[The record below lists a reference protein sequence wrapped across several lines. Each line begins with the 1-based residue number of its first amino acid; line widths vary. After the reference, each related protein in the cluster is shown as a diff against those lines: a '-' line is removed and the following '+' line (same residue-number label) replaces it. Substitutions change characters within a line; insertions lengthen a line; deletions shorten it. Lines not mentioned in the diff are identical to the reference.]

1 MQKEGLSTNRSEN
14 NLRIYDRTPER
25 KNHMMFN
32 MSSKIDTL
40 PGPATNTNDIVNI
53 RVTKPGGMGGVN
65 HSYMLRNGSCFELK
79 SPHVEDSPK
88 PKLFTKD

>member
-1 MQKEGLSTNRSEN
+1 MRREGLATNRTET
-14 NLRIYDRTPER
+14 NLRSFDRTPER

-40 PGPATNTNDIVNI
+40 PGPAVIANDIVNI

-65 HSYMLRNGSCFELK
+65 HSYMLRNCSCFELK
-79 SPHVEDSPK
+79 SPHIEDSPK
-88 PKLFTKD
+88 QKLFTRD